1 MSLRQMV
8 FSALSEPCR
17 SMLAAELVQHA
28 EELRA
33 SRPGLD
39 TKGTKKTSKR
49 LWPAGTELLKIWR
62 TYMLHTES
70 EGFHDI

>member
-39 TKGTKKTSKR
+39 TKGTKKQLR
-49 LWPAGTELLKIWR
+49 DCGLLGQ
-62 TYMLHTES
+62 S
-70 EGFHDI
+70 S